1 MKTSKIITPRQ
12 ELKLKTIKSGSSVFN
27 HYMNPLDQLVIE
39 TTYGTSYFQR
49 IFIGPRGGF
58 CGRWVYKHYD
68 HNDKTPF
75 TLLFKQY

>member
-1 MKTSKIITPRQ
+1 MTTKQ
-12 ELKLKTIKSGSSVFN
+12 ELKLKEIKSKHSVFH

-49 IFIGPRGGF
+49 VFIGPRGGF

-68 HNDKTPF
+68 HYDKAPF
-75 TLLFKQY
+75 SLLFKEY